1 MFHVA
6 KCGICGMDL
15 NPGELKKHIAA
26 VHYEEAESSLYRK
39 AEEEQKARRRTRGPY
54 RKASAA

>member
-1 MFHVA
+1 MA
-6 KCGICGMDL
+6 RCRICGMDVG
-15 NPGELKKHIAA
+15 PGGLEKHVAA
-26 VHYEEAESSLYRK
+26 AHYEEVESSLYRK

>member
-1 MFHVA
+1 V
-6 KCGICGMDL
+6 
-15 NPGELKKHIAA
+15 
-26 VHYEEAESSLYRK
+26 ESSLYRK

>member
-1 MFHVA
+1 MHGRCRI
-6 KCGICGMDL
+6 CGIDVD
-15 NPGELKKHIAA
+15 PGGLEKHVAA
-26 VHYEEAESSLYRK
+26 VHYEEVESSLYRK

>member
-1 MFHVA
+1 MARCSV
-6 KCGICGMDL
+6 CGAYFADS
-15 NPGELKKHIAA
+15 GELKKHMAA
-26 VHYEEAESSLYRK
+26 VHEEEAESPLFRK